1 MTMWLIPTALAV
13 GLQLWLNV
21 YVIARPPLRPIR
33 AALHA
38 MLLAALLFSVGDLL
52 ASHVVTSSTARWG
65 GLVLLY
71 SGVIFIGPTWW
82 LLALRYCEA
91 QQLNLGFTRKKWV
104 YTPMV
109 LAAAIW
115 IGLITNPWHHQFVTP
130 QPTGASEYH

>member
-52 ASHVVTSSTARWG
+52 ASHILTGGTAR
-65 GLVLLY
+65 
-71 SGVIFIGPTWW
+71 
-82 LLALRYCEA
+82 
-91 QQLNLGFTRKKWV
+91 
-104 YTPMV
+104 
-109 LAAAIW
+109 
-115 IGLITNPWHHQFVTP
+115 
-130 QPTGASEYH
+130 